1 MLPPL
6 SMCDNKKEEKKKKKH
21 ACMTMGTTFDNN
33 K

>member
-6 SMCDNKKEEKKKKKH
+6 SMCDNKKEEKKKKH
-21 ACMTMGTTFDNN
+21 ACMTMGTTFDN